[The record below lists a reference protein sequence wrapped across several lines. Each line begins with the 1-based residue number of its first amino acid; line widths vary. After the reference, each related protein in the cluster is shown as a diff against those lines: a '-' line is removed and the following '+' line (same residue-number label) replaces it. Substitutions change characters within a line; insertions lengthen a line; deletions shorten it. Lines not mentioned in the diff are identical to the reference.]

1 MTLVFYDFKI
11 VIFDI
16 GMLFV
21 YMWRISTMAMRH
33 DPRCMMTFLA
43 SPSSLFRG
51 NLDSGFGGFLVSLLF
66 SLWELG
72 RLGYWIWDLGGSG
85 YSFRNLIY
93 RLFGLICIA
102 RLEWRRREMEGRNIP
117 GPDSY
122 SSLVCILGWTGI
134 DTVSY
139 SCTGS

>member
-1 MTLVFYDFKI
+1 
-11 VIFDI
+11 
-16 GMLFV
+16 
-21 YMWRISTMAMRH
+21 MAMRH

-51 NLDSGFGGFLVSLLF
+51 NLDSGLGGFLVSLLF

-85 YSFRNLIY
+85 YSLWNLIY
-93 RLFGLICIA
+93 RLFGLICIS
-102 RLEWRRREMEGRNIP
+102 RLEWRRRGMEGSNIP

-122 SSLVCILGWTGI
+122 SSLVCILWWTGI

-139 SCTGS
+139 PCTGS